1 MTIEDLL
8 WGRVRR
14 PTRGPKQGLDLER
27 VITVAVE
34 VADADGLAA
43 LTMNRLAKAL
53 GVGAA
58 SLYTYVPGKP
68 ALEALMLDWI
78 IGTGPLPHTLP
89 GGWRERLEAGAR
101 ADWYGYRAHP
111 WVLHLTVAQVTP
123 GPNLVAW
130 YDSTLAVLEPTGL
143 TEPEKVDVVESLDAY
158 VRGMARSALDA
169 APARDDAPDGA
180 EKVYPALVRAAKA
193 GALAPRA
200 EESFEFGLA
209 RLLDGVEA
217 LVRERLL
224 PGMEASP

>member
-1 MTIEDLL
+1 MTIDDLL

-27 VITVAVE
+27 VITMAVE
-34 VADADGLAA
+34 IADADGLAA
-43 LTMNRLAKAL
+43 LTMSRLAKAL
-53 GVGAA
+53 GAGAA

-89 GGWRERLEAGAR
+89 GTWRERLEAGAR

-111 WVLHLTVAQVTP
+111 WVLQLAVAQVRP

-130 YDSTLAVLEPTGL
+130 YDSTLASLEATGL
-143 TEPEKVDVVESLDAY
+143 TEPEKVDVVETLDAY
-158 VRGMARSALDA
+158 VRGMARSALDP
-169 APARDDAPDGA
+169 APVPEDEPDGVA
-180 EKVYPALVRAAKA
+180 EAFPALIRAARA
-193 GALAPRA
+193 GALTPRP

-217 LVRERLL
+217 LVRERL
-224 PGMEASP
+224 SP